1 MNRRLVQL
9 IQLLELKQEATRKA
23 YSDLLKAQEQFTQN
37 KMRHEQL
44 TGFRLDYIHQ
54 IEVIGQEGTTID
66 RIRNRLNFINHL
78 EAAIGQ
84 LNGLLAQ
91 LAKARSQAELF
102 YKNAKISEEG
112 VVKLIER
119 AKKDEELKLQRREQK
134 ESDEY
139 AQKQWHG
146 KKNNDK

>member
-9 IQLLELKQEATRKA
+9 IQLLELKQEASRKA
-23 YSDLLKAQEQFTQN
+23 YTEFLKAQEQFNQN
-37 KMRHEQL
+37 KARHDQL
-44 TGFRLDYIHQ
+44 TGFRLDYINQ
-54 IEVIGQEGTTID
+54 IDVIAKEGTFID
-66 RIRNRLNFINHL
+66 RIRNRLDFINHL
-78 EAAIGQ
+78 ETALGQ

-91 LAKARSQAELF
+91 LAKSRDHADLLYRQ
-102 YKNAKISEEG
+102 AKISEEG

-119 AKKDEELKLQRREQK
+119 AKKDEDLKLQRREQK

-146 KKNNDK
+146 KKNNGQ

>member
-9 IQLLELKQEATRKA
+9 THLLGLKKEATRKA
-23 YSDLLKAQEQFTQN
+23 YSEFLKAQEQFNQN

-44 TGFRLDYIHQ
+44 TGFRSDYIHQ
-54 IEVIGQEGTTID
+54 IEVIGQEGTRID
-66 RIRNRLNFINHL
+66 RIKNRLDFINHL
-78 EAAIGQ
+78 EAALGQ

-91 LAKARSQAELF
+91 LAKSRSQAEFF
-102 YKNAKISEEG
+102 YKQAKISEEG
-112 VVKLIER
+112 VIKLIER
-119 AKKDEELKLQRREQK
+119 AKKDEELKLLRREQK

-146 KKNNDK
+146 KKKNDQ

>member
-1 MNRRLVQL
+1 MVQL
-9 IQLLELKQEATRKA
+9 IHLLGLRQEATRKA
-23 YSDLLKAQEQFTQN
+23 HSELLKAQEQFNQN

-44 TGFRLDYIHQ
+44 TGFRSDYIHQ
-54 IEVIGQEGTTID
+54 IEVIGQEGTRID
-66 RIRNRLNFINHL
+66 RIKNRLDFINHL
-78 EAAIGQ
+78 EAALGQ

-91 LAKARSQAELF
+91 LAKSRSQAELL
-102 YKNAKISEEG
+102 YKQAKISEEG

-146 KKNNDK
+146 KKNNDQ